1 MKMKHGVSLALVMGV
16 VISLFGTGVTAEAA
30 VVTGGNALGGFSVVS
45 NDFFATASEE
55 NIENAADIITLNV
68 TNIHNIRQTIAFCY

>member
-16 VISLFGTGVTAEAA
+16 VISLFGTGTTAEAA

-55 NIENAADIITLNV
+55 NIENAAELLSTVEIPEG
-68 TNIHNIRQTIAFCY
+68 IAFANVNDV